1 MTTKNFHNIIMLRI
15 GQTKVAKE
23 KFMVQKNLR

>member
-1 MTTKNFHNIIMLRI
+1 MTTKNFHIIMLRI